1 MTTSP
6 LFRQEVTNALS
17 QQALGNLRLAQP
29 ISAKLICFISLMLSG
44 ILIAFVVFGSY
55 TKKARVTGLLLP
67 KSGSVSL
74 ASNTNGMLKKIYVKE
89 GQQITVG
96 EKIFEISLEKQTSD
110 GELSTLIAQQLAM
123 RRQSL
128 ESEMHLRVSQA
139 REKSYSLEQRLT
151 NTRKELNQIEQELR
165 LAERRHTL
173 AQESLQRFQTL
184 QSSGYVSSAQVQQK
198 QEELIDSA
206 TRVSNLQRNLLQ
218 SQASLSSIES
228 SVTTLALE
236 SKTERVQMERSLALL
251 EQETVENDSRKRIY
265 VHATQTGTVTT
276 INATIGQM
284 IAAGQTLATL
294 IPHEITTK
302 PNEEVSSL
310 LEVHLFAP
318 SKTAGFVAQGQE
330 VLIRLSAFP
339 YQKFGLQKGIVTAI
353 SETPLAPNELPPNFA
368 STILSNA
375 QQNILGFNSSEALY
389 RIKVQLH
396 EPTVQAFG
404 KTQTLKSGMTLEADI
419 VQDKRS
425 IWEWIAEPLL
435 AVAKR

>member
-1 MTTSP
+1 
-6 LFRQEVTNALS
+6 
-17 QQALGNLRLAQP
+17 
-29 ISAKLICFISLMLSG
+29 ICFVSLMLSG
-44 ILIAFVVFGSY
+44 ILIAFVVVGSY

-74 ASNTNGMLKKIYVKE
+74 ASNTNGMIKKIYVKE

-139 REKSYSLEQRLT
+139 REKSYSLEQRMT

-251 EQETVENDSRKRIY
+251 EQETVENDGRKKIF
-265 VHATQTGTVTT
+265 VHANQTGTVTA

-284 IAAGQTLATL
+284 ILAGQTLATL

-302 PNEEVSSL
+302 PNDENSSSL
-310 LEVHLFAP
+310 EAHLFAP
-318 SKTAGFVAQGQE
+318 SKTAGFVAPGQE

-375 QQNILGFNSSEALY
+375 QQNILGFNSSEARY